1 MNLRRL
7 ITTLLL
13 AFMAVGG
20 TATAANADKP
30 TAVIIEDTAGV
41 LDQNTLL
48 PAIKDIDFYKP
59 TTVAVYTRAGDP
71 SENLNEE
78 VLAYAREEHPEWISE
93 DGQKWADGLYLFA
106 LDPVGR
112 QVGTY
117 MGEDRKV
124 SLSERTLIQE
134 STYDL
139 LRDAQWTEGTIQGIE
154 AGAGLIERPWYR
166 SFAFKFTL
174 VLTGGIGCLVGWLT
188 LATRRR
194 NLKAARTAITSGDAA
209 YASVTMDLD
218 ATELNA
224 NTLPQTSTYGAKMLA
239 EHRSFM
245 GRYETAT
252 LLGNEV
258 RAMSDKDLRK
268 TANRKRAEEYFTAA
282 SELDALD
289 DAIADANTLLN
300 LRPDWEEA
308 WDRQTKPLVDD
319 LAALDAALA
328 GTLSMASGKALDA
341 FRTETERG
349 LREWL
354 AGLSDG
360 SLRPEDA
367 LNHLRD
373 ARKRLSSLLADHRE
387 TVIQTYALN
396 AQEQALMRRK
406 MEPVLTQRG
415 RRGHGI
421 IDNAYPGNVFVSVGS
436 FNQAYNVGRSS
447 VNRSRQAAATSSSR
461 TGYGRSG
468 GSFSGSGSSSR
479 F

>member
-1 MNLRRL
+1 MRRL

-13 AFMAVGG
+13 ALMAVGG
-20 TATAANADKP
+20 TATAAHADKP
-30 TAVIIEDTAGV
+30 TAVVIEDTAGV

-48 PAIKDIDFYKP
+48 PALKDIDFYKP

-78 VLAYAREEHPEWISE
+78 VLAFARAEHPEWISK

-124 SLSERTLIQE
+124 SLSARTMIQE

-139 LRDAQWTEGTIQGIE
+139 LRDAQWTDGTIQGIE

-166 SFAFKFTL
+166 TFAFNFTL
-174 VLTGGIGCLVGWLT
+174 FVTGAVGCLVGGLI
-188 LATRRR
+188 LVTRRR
-194 NLKAARTAITSGDAA
+194 NLKAARTALKDGDAA

-224 NTLPQTSTYGAKMLA
+224 NTLPQESTYGAKMLA

-245 GRYETAT
+245 GRYEAAT
-252 LLGNEV
+252 VLGNEV
-258 RAMSDKDLRK
+258 HTMSDKDLRK

-289 DAIADANTLLN
+289 DAIADANTLLS
-300 LRPDWEEA
+300 LRPGWEEA
-308 WDRQTKPLVDD
+308 WDRQAKPLVDD
-319 LAALDAALA
+319 LAGLDTALA
-328 GTLSMASGKALDA
+328 GTLSMASGRALASFRVKA
-341 FRTETERG
+341 ERE

-354 AGLSDG
+354 EGLSDG

-373 ARKRLSSLLADHRE
+373 ARNQLSSLLADHRE
-387 TVIQTYALN
+387 TVVQAYALN

-415 RRGHGI
+415 RRGRGI
-421 IDNAYPGNVFVSVGS
+421 IDNAYPGYVFVSVDS

-447 VNRSRQAAATSSSR
+447 VNTQRRAAAKSSSR